1 MTKKEKVIVIIS
13 VICLA
18 VMSIVYSNIEC
29 HYTRKDCKVI
39 CRQKNVITIEDK
51 QKHLWDYE
59 LESGEDY
66 NTNDIVNLYMYTNH
80 TDNTIKDDVIVKVEK

>member
-1 MTKKEKVIVIIS
+1 MIVG
-13 VICLA
+13 
-18 VMSIVYSNIEC
+18 
-29 HYTRKDCKVI
+29 RKN
-39 CRQKNVITIEDK
+39 NVITIEDK

-66 NTNDIVNLYMYTNH
+66 NINDTVNLYMYTNH